1 MLLTGWASLNKLSC
15 LLPKIMTQSTLEQKN
30 NPGSQVAVIAYQ
42 SPWMDDELRIFRKT
56 VRRFIQEQFVPHQA
70 RWREQHHPDPE
81 AWMEM
86 GKVGI
91 LLPDF
96 PQEYGGGGGTFA
108 HETVVNEELAFAGV
122 HFGCSIQSIVGHYIL
137 SYGTEDQKRNWLP
150 RMGRGELV
158 AAIAMTEP
166 SAGSDL
172 AGIKTTAR
180 RAGDHYVIN
189 GSKTFITNAFHAS
202 LVCVAVKTDPKESGL
217 KGISLIVVE
226 SKNLP
231 GYRVGSAFDK
241 VGMNGLDTC
250 EIFFDDVQ
258 VPASNLLGS
267 EGKGFNQMVQQ
278 LPYER
283 LTIGVGA
290 VAMAEQAVAITTKY
304 VKNRT
309 AFGKS
314 LIDFQ
319 NTRFKLAQCKTE
331 VHIGR
336 VFLDNCIERFM
347 AGKLDAVTAAMA
359 KYWLT
364 ECQCRVIDEC
374 VQLHGGYGYMN
385 EHPIARMWTDSRV
398 QRIYAGTNEI
408 MKELI
413 GWSL

>member
-1 MLLTGWASLNKLSC
+1 M
-15 LLPKIMTQSTLEQKN
+15 TLELKN
-30 NPGSQVAVIAYQ
+30 NPGPPMAVVAYQ
-42 SPWMDDELRIFRKT
+42 SPWLDDELRIFRKT

-70 RWREQHHPDPE
+70 RWREQHRPDPE
-81 AWMEM
+81 AWTEI
-86 GKVGI
+86 GKAGI

-108 HETVVNEELAFAGV
+108 HESVVNEELAHAGV
-122 HFGCSIQSIVGHYIL
+122 HFGSSIQSIVGHYIL
-137 SYGTEDQKRNWLP
+137 SYGTEEQKRNWLP
-150 RMGRGELV
+150 RMARGELV

-180 RAGDHYVIN
+180 REGDHYVIN
-189 GSKTFITNAFHAS
+189 GSKTFITNAWHAS
-202 LVCVAVKTDPKESGL
+202 LVCVAVKTDPKEAGL

-226 SKNLP
+226 PKDLP
-231 GYRVGSAFDK
+231 GYRVGRAFDK

-250 EIFFDDVQ
+250 EIFFDDLKA
-258 VPASNLLGS
+258 PASNLLGS

-283 LTIGVGA
+283 LTIAVGA

-336 VFLDNCIERFM
+336 VFLDSCIERFM

-385 EHPIARMWTDSRV
+385 EYPIARMWTDSRV

>member
-1 MLLTGWASLNKLSC
+1 MSD
-15 LLPKIMTQSTLEQKN
+15 
-30 NPGSQVAVIAYQ
+30 VAYQ
-42 SPWMDDELRIFRKT
+42 SSWLNDELRMFRQT
-56 VRRFIQEQFVPHQA
+56 VHQFINEEFLPHQA
-70 RWREQHHPDPE
+70 RWREQHRPDDE
-81 AWMEM
+81 AWTAI
-86 GKVGI
+86 GKAGI

-96 PQEYGGGGGTFA
+96 PPEYGGGGGTFA
-108 HETVVNEELAFAGV
+108 HETVVNEELARAGV
-122 HFGCSIQSIVGHYIL
+122 HFGSSIQSIVGHYIL
-137 SYGTEDQKRNWLP
+137 SYGTEQQKRNWLP
-150 RMGRGELV
+150 RMARGELV

-172 AGIKTTAR
+172 AGIKTTACR
-180 RAGDHYVIN
+180 VGDHYVIN
-189 GSKTFITNAFHAS
+189 GSKTFITNGWHAS
-202 LVCVAVKTDPKESGL
+202 LVCLAVKTNPKAPDL

-226 SKNLP
+226 PKNQP
-231 GYRVGSAFDK
+231 GYRIGRPFDK

-250 EIFFDDVQ
+250 EMFFDEVQ
-258 VPASNLLGS
+258 VPVSNLLGS

-304 VKNRT
+304 VKDRA
-309 AFGKS
+309 AFGKR

-336 VFLDNCIERFM
+336 VFLDNCIERFI
-347 AGKLDAVTAAMA
+347 AGQLDAVTAAMA

-364 ECQCRVIDEC
+364 ECQCRIIDEC
-374 VQLHGGYGYMN
+374 VQLHGGYGYVS
-385 EHPIARMWTDSRV
+385 EAPIARMWTDSRV

>member
-1 MLLTGWASLNKLSC
+1 M
-15 LLPKIMTQSTLEQKN
+15 ST
-30 NPGSQVAVIAYQ
+30 VAYQ
-42 SPWMDDELRIFRKT
+42 SPWLNDELRMFRKT
-56 VRRFIQEQFVPHQA
+56 VHRFIEEEFLPNQA
-70 RWREQHHPDPE
+70 RWREQHRPDDG
-81 AWMEM
+81 AWTAM
-86 GKVGI
+86 GQAGI

-108 HETVVNEELAFAGV
+108 HETVVNEELAAAGV
-122 HFGCSIQSIVGHYIL
+122 HFGSSIQSIVGHYIL
-137 SYGTEDQKRNWLP
+137 SYGTEEQKRNWLP

-172 AGIKTTAR
+172 AGVKTIAR
-180 RAGDHYVIN
+180 REGDHYVIN
-189 GSKTFITNAFHAS
+189 GSKTFITNGWHAS
-202 LVCVAVKTDPKESGL
+202 LVCAAVKTDPKAPGL
-217 KGISLIVVE
+217 KGISLIMIE
-226 SKNLP
+226 PKNVS
-231 GYRVGSAFDK
+231 GYRIGRPFDK

-250 EIFFDDVQ
+250 EMFFDDVR
-258 VPASNLLGS
+258 VPISNLIGA

-290 VAMAEQAVAITTKY
+290 VTMAEQAVAITTKY
-304 VKNRT
+304 VKERI
-309 AFGKS
+309 AFGKP

-336 VFLDNCIERFM
+336 VFLDNCIERFI
-347 AGKLDAVTAAMA
+347 AGQLDAVTAAMA

-364 ECQCRVIDEC
+364 ECQCRVVDEC
-374 VQLHGGYGYMN
+374 VQLHGGYGYMI
-385 EHPIARMWTDSRV
+385 ESPIARMWTDSRV

>member
-1 MLLTGWASLNKLSC
+1 
-15 LLPKIMTQSTLEQKN
+15 
-30 NPGSQVAVIAYQ
+30 
-42 SPWMDDELRIFRKT
+42 
-56 VRRFIQEQFVPHQA
+56 
-70 RWREQHHPDPE
+70 
-81 AWMEM
+81 M
-86 GKVGI
+86 GDVGI

-108 HETVVNEELAFAGV
+108 HETVVNEELASAGV
-122 HFGCSIQSIVGHYIL
+122 HFGSSIQSIVGHYIL
-137 SYGTEDQKRNWLP
+137 SYGTEEQKRDWLP
-150 RMGRGELV
+150 RMARGELV

-172 AGIKTTAR
+172 AGIKTVAR
-180 RAGDHYVIN
+180 REGDSYVIN
-189 GSKTFITNAFHAS
+189 GSKTFITNAWHAS
-202 LVCVAVKTDPKESGL
+202 LVCVAVKTDPRQAGL

-226 SKNLP
+226 PKNLS
-231 GYRVGSAFDK
+231 GYRVGRAFDK

-250 EIFFDDVQ
+250 EIFFDDVK

-267 EGKGFNQMVQQ
+267 EGKGFNQMIQQ

-304 VKNRT
+304 VKERT

-319 NTRFKLAQCKTE
+319 NTRFKLAACKTE

-336 VFLDNCIERFM
+336 VFLDNCIERFI

-364 ECQCRVIDEC
+364 ECQCRIIDEC

-385 EHPIARMWTDSRV
+385 EYPIARMWTDSRV